1 MGKLLS
7 TESVT
12 ITVVVEAR
20 IPSSFSLW
28 ECQHK
33 LLNNETEVK
42 IQIGNQEFTEKE
54 WDKLM
59 ERIDKDLDDIQEA
72 LKEKE
77 EKQAEEEYEDKIQE
91 LFDERKELA

>member
-1 MGKLLS
+1 
-7 TESVT
+7 
-12 ITVVVEAR
+12 
-20 IPSSFSLW
+20 
-28 ECQHK
+28 
-33 LLNNETEVK
+33 
-42 IQIGNQEFTEKE
+42 
-54 WDKLM
+54 M